1 MKRSALLS
9 VNLAVFFFG
18 LAGLFAK
25 WVELPA
31 LWITFGR
38 VFISSITLFLFAK
51 FSHQPVRVRSRGHG
65 GLFFLSGCVL
75 AFHWWSFMTSVQL
88 STVAIGTITFS
99 SFPLFVTFL
108 EPLVFGKRL
117 SPRGVLAA
125 LLILLGV
132 LITVPEFSVENRM
145 ARGILLGMGS
155 ALSYAALT
163 LLNKNFTGHYSST
176 LISFFEQAVAALV
189 LLPLVARTGVLPTPR
204 DAGLL
209 LLLGVFTT
217 ALAHSL
223 FISSLRHIPARLA
236 GVCSSMETVYGILL
250 AFLLLGEA
258 PSLRECLGAVI
269 ILGVVIWSQLTE
281 PEES

>member
-1 MKRSALLS
+1 MKHSALLS

-38 VFISSITLFLFAK
+38 VLFSSAALFLFAK
-51 FSHQPVRVRSRGHG
+51 LTRQPLALRSRRDGR
-65 GLFFLSGCVL
+65 LFLLSGCVL
-75 AFHWWSFMTSVQL
+75 AFHWWSFLASIQL

-99 SFPLFVTFL
+99 SFPLFLTFL
-108 EPLVFGKRL
+108 EPLVFRRRL
-117 SPRGVLAA
+117 SLRNIAAA

-132 LITVPEFSVENRM
+132 LVTVPEFSVENRM
-145 ARGILLGMGS
+145 ARGVLLGMGC
-155 ALSYAALT
+155 ALSYAVLT
-163 LLNKNFTGHYSST
+163 LLNKAFSGRYSAT
-176 LISFFEQAVAALV
+176 VISFFEQSVAALV
-189 LLPLVARTGVLPTPR
+189 LLPLVIRTGLLPSPR
-204 DAGLL
+204 DVGLL

-223 FISSLRHIPARLA
+223 FISSLRHIPAQLA
-236 GVCSSMETVYGILL
+236 GICSSMETVYGILL

-269 ILGVVIWSQLTE
+269 ILGVVIWSQLAQ
-281 PEES
+281 PEEA